1 MNQDLEPL
9 FNRIIEIL
17 QQEGFTCYPAQTMPN
32 MDNEVTNF
40 VRGKEVIS
48 IDILAEAD
56 RATLE
61 QITQEEYEGPVATWT
76 R

>member
-9 FNRIIEIL
+9 INRITEIL

-40 VRGKEVIS
+40 VRGKEVIT
-48 IDILAEAD
+48 IDVLAEAD
-56 RATLE
+56 EETLE
-61 QITQEEYEGPVATWT
+61 QVTQEDDQGQVAA
-76 R
+76 

>member
-9 FNRIIEIL
+9 INRIIEIL

-40 VRGKEVIS
+40 VRGKEVIT
-48 IDILAEAD
+48 IDVLTEAD
-56 RATLE
+56 EAALE
-61 QITQEEYEGPVATWT
+61 QITQEEDNG
-76 R
+76 

>member
-9 FNRIIEIL
+9 INRITEIL

-32 MDNEVTNF
+32 MDNEVMNF
-40 VRGKEVIS
+40 VRGKEVIT

-56 RATLE
+56 AATLE
-61 QITQEEYEGPVATWT
+61 QVTQEEYDGQVAT
-76 R
+76 